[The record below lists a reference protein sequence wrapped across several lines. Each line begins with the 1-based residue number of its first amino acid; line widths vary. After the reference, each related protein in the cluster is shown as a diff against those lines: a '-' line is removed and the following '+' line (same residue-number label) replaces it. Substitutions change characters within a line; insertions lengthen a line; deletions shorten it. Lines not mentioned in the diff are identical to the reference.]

1 MQLLYSLI
9 FLSAPILIFGLLT
22 YWIKI
27 NQAKLQ
33 LLLAVSA
40 SYIFSVAI
48 MHLLPEAYEHQNHK
62 LVGLFIVI
70 GFCLQLVIDS
80 FSSGIEHGHTH
91 SHTHTCENHFPF
103 SIIFGLMFH
112 SFLEGLPLY
121 NSVNNTFNYK
131 IMLGLALHNTPI
143 AIAFATL
150 LKDHQTKTIKV
161 IALIIGFSLMAPA
174 GMLASYFLGTN
185 STIDLKQFMPIAY
198 GLVIGIFLHIST
210 VIMFE
215 GSENHKYNLPKIIA
229 MLSGVFLAFIIS

>member
-1 MQLLYSLI
+1 MQLLYSI
-9 FLSAPILIFGLLT
+9 IYLSAPILFFGFLT
-22 YWIKI
+22 YFIKI
-27 NQAKLQ
+27 NQSKLQ
-33 LLLAVSA
+33 LLLALSA

-62 LVGLFIVI
+62 FVGLFIVI
-70 GFCLQLVIDS
+70 GFCLQLVIDT
-80 FSSGIEHGHTH
+80 FSSGIEHGHVH
-91 SHTHTCENHFPF
+91 SHTSTCKNHFPV

-121 NSVNNTFNYK
+121 NSVTNTFNYK

-150 LKDHQTKTIKV
+150 LKDHHTKTIIV
-161 IALIIGFSLMAPA
+161 VALLIAFSLMAPL
-174 GMLASYFLGTN
+174 GLLTSYFLGTN
-185 STIDLKQFMPIAY
+185 STLNLKEFMPIAY

-215 GSENHKYNLPKIIA
+215 GSENHKYNLPKII
-229 MLSGVFLAFIIS
+229 MLLLGVFLAFIIS